1 MSNSTIAKRYALA
14 LFQIA
19 SEREVLS
26 QVEQE
31 LRVVKEVVENTPDL
45 ITFLKS
51 PKLPN
56 EKKKEILQQAFTSV
70 SPYVL
75 NTIMLLVD
83 RHRAD
88 QLTAV
93 TDQFIALAN
102 DAKGIAQAKVYSVKP
117 LSADQ
122 AEALSASFAP
132 KVDKQA
138 LQIENIVDSNLLG
151 GLKLRIGNRIFD
163 GSLRGKLDRLERKL
177 LG

>member
-19 SEREVLS
+19 SEKNVLT

-31 LRVVKEVVENTPDL
+31 LRTVKEVVAATPDL
-45 ITFLKS
+45 IAFLKS

-75 NTIMLLVD
+75 NTVMLLVD

-88 QLTAV
+88 QMTAV
-93 TDQFIALAN
+93 ADEFVALSN
-102 DAKGIAQAKVYSVKP
+102 EAKGIAEAKVYTVKP
-117 LSADQ
+117 LTAEQ

-132 KVDKQA
+132 KVGKQA
-138 LQIENIVDSNLLG
+138 LLIENIVDSNLLG